1 EEIIEEL
8 AAPVEPVPE
17 TVQASEPEPEPKPE
31 PLDDM
36 ISHVESIKEKK
47 QPGSAPLPVQP
58 SGQPDF
64 DEFIGDTMLVAE
76 EHTEELDDAFQE
88 VAGRGKIPVA
98 RKSENKNEVS
108 EEVSPFDSIVPE
120 PEDLLE
126 KMAPSAFSRGKGSA
140 RPDLIGDSLTF
151 LSEGSIESRRPTIK
165 TTEQVSRTPVYKQS
179 LDSGEERF
187 VQVVGEHVKRL
198 LEKSLATSLE
208 KEISGLS
215 EMIAQS
221 VKKVVKEIAPGIA
234 REIIKQEVDK
244 IKNM

>member
-1 EEIIEEL
+1 
-8 AAPVEPVPE
+8 
-17 TVQASEPEPEPKPE
+17 
-31 PLDDM
+31 M
-36 ISHVESIKEKK
+36 
-47 QPGSAPLPVQP
+47 
-58 SGQPDF
+58 
-64 DEFIGDTMLVAE
+64 
-76 EHTEELDDAFQE
+76 
-88 VAGRGKIPVA
+88 
-98 RKSENKNEVS
+98 
-108 EEVSPFDSIVPE
+108 EEVPPFDSIVPE

-151 LSEGSIESRRPTIK
+151 LSEGSIESRRPTI
-165 TTEQVSRTPVYKQS
+165 SRTPVYKQS
-179 LDSGEERF
+179 LYLCEERF

-198 LEKSLATSLE
+198 LEKSLETSLE

-221 VKKVVKEIAPGIA
+221 VKEVVKEITPGIA